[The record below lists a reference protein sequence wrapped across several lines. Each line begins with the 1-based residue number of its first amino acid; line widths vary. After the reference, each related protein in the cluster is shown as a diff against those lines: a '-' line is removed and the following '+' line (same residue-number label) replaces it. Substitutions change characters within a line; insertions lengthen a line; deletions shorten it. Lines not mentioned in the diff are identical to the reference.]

1 MVALVLIGVEVEISI
16 LIADFQQSQSEG
28 LRMSVLCAQGSPLGG
43 LGVAVGVLDG
53 IQRFLDV
60 FLQLVVGLHP
70 AVAQSHID
78 HEERFCPQV
87 LGELQHLV
95 VAEAVG
101 DVVAPVNAQMTG
113 SLFDRADGVLPLKAI
128 VQVVARGCLSLDI
141 AAAGE
146 THELGMQGFQQLG
159 QIDAASVLATLVG
172 GREERDDIH
181 RQHAG
186 GGERQRQA
194 TFGVAAR
201 RAHGYIFYLG
211 PSSSLQLEGNRGLTQ
226 VAPVGTTEG
235 DDEVTLVGSIGL
247 HPGRE
252 GVVRLLAESHT
263 PVAFVLDTA
272 AQPLQVQA
280 QGVGLTVVKHPVG
293 RQRSHGTTECFPMHR
308 AFGVVL
314 ERTVLN
320 QFGVEAAITGM
331 IDFLEENA
339 IEAGANLCPK
349 MFGIHSDHRLRH
361 GPRGCKRQGY
371 EPCATKEF
379 ESHVC
384 VSFLLE

>member
-1 MVALVLIGVEVEISI
+1 M
-16 LIADFQQSQSEG
+16 
-28 LRMSVLCAQGSPLGG
+28 
-43 LGVAVGVLDG
+43 
-53 IQRFLDV
+53 
-60 FLQLVVGLHP
+60 
-70 AVAQSHID
+70 AQSHID
-78 HEERFCPQV
+78 HEERFCSQV
-87 LGELQHLV
+87 LGQLQHFV
-95 VAEAVG
+95 IPEAIG
-101 DVVAPVNAQMTG
+101 DVVTPVNAKMTG
-113 SLFDRADGVLPLKAI
+113 TLLDRADGVLPLKAI
-128 VQVVARGCLSLDI
+128 VQVVARSGLSFDV

-172 GREERDDIH
+172 GREKRHDIH
-181 RQHAG
+181 RQRARSA
-186 GGERQRQA
+186 ERQRQA
-194 TFGVAAR
+194 TFGVGAC
-201 RAHGYIFYLG
+201 RAHGYIFYLR

-226 VAPVGTTEG
+226 VASVGTAEG
-235 DDEVTLVGSIGL
+235 DDEVTLVGSFGL

-252 GVVRLLAESHT
+252 GVVRLLAEGHP
-263 PVAFVLDTA
+263 PVAVVLDTA

-280 QGVGLTVVKHPVG
+280 QGVGLTVVEHSVC
-293 RQRSHGTTECFPMHR
+293 RQRSHGTAKSLPMDR

-320 QFGVEAAITGM
+320 QFGVEAAITGVV
-331 IDFLEENA
+331 DFLEENA
-339 IEAGANLCPK
+339 IEAGAHLCPK